1 MRSVKLALVV
11 QILVLVLVT
20 PGQAAYTVN
29 INTAREL
36 IGSREYEAAIPLLE
50 EAVKE
55 SPEKAEGH
63 FLLGVARLWS
73 RSCDAA
79 CVSFIRALELDPG
92 LVVRMTVQI
101 KDRVLDRILA
111 GDLEEAKAAI
121 SVAVK
126 HDPQLRREITQSCL
140 YRGEGYLDS
149 GDSVT
154 AEDLFRFVA
163 DVDPQLKDNICE
175 LLYTKAKA
183 ATGEESL
190 RLVLA
195 SLHYGDR
202 YQKETV
208 KMVFRLAND
217 LDDEMARQRYLQM
230 TSRYA
235 EPEEVLQSS
244 VEYYTRI
251 YGQPSKVNL
260 YTPGSWVGADAEK
273 SDARI
278 LYLTGDRVLTRG
290 DTGPRE
296 LEASIYI
303 ARDFP
308 GIATPTDKGYLQ
320 QVWFAAAQEPAT
332 VYYWRISDPGQI
344 RVK

>member
-1 MRSVKLALVV
+1 MKFVKLTLAL
-11 QILVLVLVT
+11 QILALFIAA

-36 IGSREYEAAIPLLE
+36 IAARQYEAAIPLLE
-50 EAVKE
+50 EAVSE
-55 SPEKAEGH
+55 SPESAEGH
-63 FLLGVARLWS
+63 FLLGVAGLWT
-73 RSCDAA
+73 RSCDTA
-79 CVSFIRALELDPG
+79 CVNFNRALELDPN

-111 GDLEEAKAAI
+111 GDMEEARAAI

-126 HDPQLRREITQSCL
+126 HDPELRREITQSCL

-149 GDSVT
+149 GDAAV

-163 DVDPQLKDNICE
+163 DVDPELKANICE
-175 LLYTKAKA
+175 LLYTKARS

-217 LDDEMARQRYLQM
+217 LDDENVRQRYLEM

-235 EPEEVLQSS
+235 EPAKVLQSS
-244 VEYYTRI
+244 IEYYTRM
-251 YGQPSKVNL
+251 YGQPSKISL
-260 YTPGSWVGADAEK
+260 FTPDSWIGADK
-273 SDARI
+273 TRKDARI
-278 LYLTGDRVLTRG
+278 RYLTSDKVLTRG

-296 LEASIYI
+296 LAISIYI
-303 ARDFP
+303 AKDFP
-308 GIATPTDKGYLQ
+308 GIATPSDKGYLHQ
-320 QVWFAAAQEPAT
+320 IWFSAAQDPAT
-332 VYYWRISDPGQI
+332 VYYWTVPDR
-344 RVK
+344 